1 MAILVK
7 WANREASLEVEGE
20 VCPEAAWLRL
30 LEERIAKRL
39 EIEGRIA
46 RIRQVTTPQGY
57 RNVGETYAE
66 ASTER
71 HVGILM
77 MLILRVPVDRA
88 IAT

>member
-1 MAILVK
+1 M
-7 WANREASLEVEGE
+7 EGE
-20 VCPEAAWLRL
+20 VCPEGAWLSL

-39 EIEGRIA
+39 EVEGRIA
-46 RIRQVTTPQGY
+46 RIRQVATPQGY
-57 RNVGETYAE
+57 CDVGETYSK

-77 MLILRVPVDRA
+77 MLILRVPVDRT